1 MDLYNPLYILY
12 ILNGLAGLLLGGF
25 LYREFQDGFMVLFR
39 EQVYSLKWVM
49 VILLLSTTLGNL
61 VWLLKVRNLQQD
73 LPLLLLMFSGVVAPF
88 LWRGVVVVVR
98 FLLVDVL
105 MGFLGEV
112 SDSFADLRK
121 DLTGWIENRKIE
133 AIHHHEDAMEKI
145 RQVRLQWSKRKISRT
160 DAVKK
165 IDRLKREQSGKKNP
179 PQEQKRKVK
188 TKVRVRKK
196 GPPRKRGAKPEQQKM
211 PELMSGFVDKVI
223 RRNDDKK

>member
-1 MDLYNPLYILY
+1 
-12 ILNGLAGLLLGGF
+12 
-25 LYREFQDGFMVLFR
+25 
-39 EQVYSLKWVM
+39 
-49 VILLLSTTLGNL
+49 
-61 VWLLKVRNLQQD
+61 
-73 LPLLLLMFSGVVAPF
+73 MFSGVVAPF

-121 DLTGWIENRKIE
+121 DLNGWIENRKIE

-165 IDRLKREQSGKKNP
+165 IDRLKREQSGKKIHH
-179 PQEQKRKVK
+179 K
-188 TKVRVRKK
+188 
-196 GPPRKRGAKPEQQKM
+196 
-211 PELMSGFVDKVI
+211 S
-223 RRNDDKK
+223 RREKLRLK